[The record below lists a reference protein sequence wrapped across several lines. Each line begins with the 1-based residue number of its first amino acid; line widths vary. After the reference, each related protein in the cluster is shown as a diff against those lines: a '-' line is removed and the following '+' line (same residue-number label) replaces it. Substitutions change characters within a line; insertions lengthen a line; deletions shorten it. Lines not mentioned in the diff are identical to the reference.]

1 MREALNNMDNRN
13 KEPRTI
19 REKLEAITNFRPAMQ
34 GGSSLSTYVPAQP
47 NTIGRDPLVGSDI
60 GRLVDA
66 LRPWDKALDRAY
78 EAHIDR
84 RILEDKASAELFKA
98 EHPGMT
104 KNIEA
109 FRQAALADPN
119 VLNLSPHVKK
129 AIEGEILKGNAIQ
142 FAASLEDA
150 YSTSDIRNERDPA
163 KVMAWSEEQRKLY
176 MQQQGLD
183 KYDDKFML
191 AEHFAHPT
199 ARMLDGIL
207 ARHSKD
213 VESQNANLLEQQKAQ
228 NIQNILAMKQD
239 LTSPLGGRDT
249 KIPSDRVAYAQEAA
263 SAIMGEVEEMKRLG
277 YSQDRVVGF
286 LGKVV
291 LHGNHSSR
299 TARQL
304 AQAIT
309 VDVNG
314 QKVSLMSQP
323 GIAKGIEQLEEQ
335 ETERA
340 WKAETRSHTR
350 LQWQREE
357 SARSAIT
364 KGYEYGA
371 KGSADLSRAEV
382 VDRLK
387 LCSPEDYP
395 HFKKAAEDGQ
405 KGQFKSMYANP
416 QLTTAAL
423 TLESDLKQGKAGKA
437 QVMYLA
443 QEGYDPTQVQR
454 LLAIADSNSTA
465 EGQAILT
472 AQANLSKTYISM
484 VGDVSAEEAAD
495 IYHSYNTGSS
505 KKPTA
510 GILAQVMMDLPDV
523 NTAFADFVAEKK
535 KERAAAKTD
544 PREKDAP
551 LTALDMQR
559 FTQEFQGQFLDKR
572 IKATKERFATEK
584 AEATDN
590 KQTRSYLT
598 NLKNMEVTGGSDNSF
613 FPSRSRPAQVEVV
626 NGTINHI
633 NTLFGDSIA
642 KDPTAAQ
649 QLNSAKTLQDVLRFA
664 DSRVEG
670 GLTWQEMYF
679 IVRGENPEARGIK
692 DARAAQMDIY
702 NWFKEKGIKASPP
715 PAATAK
721 PGAAAKFTRQIE
733 VR

>member
-1 MREALNNMDNRN
+1 MDNRN

-19 REKLEAITNFRPAMQ
+19 REKLESIASFRPAMQ
-34 GGSSLSTYVPAQP
+34 GGGGLSTYIPAQP
-47 NTIGRDPLVGSDI
+47 NRIDRDPFVGSDL

-66 LRPWDKALDRAY
+66 LRPWDKALDHAY

-84 RILEDKASAELFKA
+84 KILEDHADAERFNV

-119 VLNLSPHVKK
+119 ILNLSPHVKK
-129 AIEGEILKGNAIQ
+129 AIEGEILKNNALQ
-142 FAASLEDA
+142 FEASLEDA
-150 YSTSDIRNERDPA
+150 YSTSGIKNERDPE
-163 KVMAWSEEQRKLY
+163 KVMAWAQDQRKQY

-183 KYDDKFML
+183 KYDDTISL
-191 AEHFAHPT
+191 AQNFAHPT
-199 ARMLDGIL
+199 ARLLDGII
-207 ARHSKD
+207 ARHSRD
-213 VESQNANLLEQQKAQ
+213 VESQNANMLEQQMAQ
-228 NIQNILAMKQD
+228 NIQDTLAAKQN

-249 KIPSDRVAYAQEAA
+249 KIPSDRVAYAQDAA
-263 SAIMGEVEEMKRLG
+263 SVIMGKAEELKRLG

-286 LGKVV
+286 LGKLV
-291 LHGNHSSR
+291 LTGNHSAR

-314 QKVSLMSQP
+314 QKVNLMSQP
-323 GIAKGIEQLEEQ
+323 GIAKGIERLEEQ
-335 ETERA
+335 ETDKS
-340 WKAETRSHTR
+340 WKAEARSHTR

-371 KGSADLSRAEV
+371 RGEADLSRAEV

-405 KGQFKSMYANP
+405 KGQFKSLYANP
-416 QLTTAAL
+416 QLVTAAL
-423 TLESDLKQGKAGKA
+423 ALESDLKQGKAGKA
-437 QVMYLA
+437 AVMGLA
-443 QEGYDPTQVQR
+443 QEGYDPAQVQR
-454 LLAIADSNSTA
+454 LLSIADSNSTT
-465 EGQAILT
+465 EGQAILN
-472 AQANLSKTYISM
+472 AQSSISKMYISL
-484 VGDVSAEEAAD
+484 VGNVTSEEAAN
-495 IYHSYNTGSS
+495 IYHSYSNGTS

-510 GILAQVMMDLPDV
+510 GILAQVMMDLPEV
-523 NTAFADFVAEKK
+523 NTAFADFIAEKK
-535 KERAAAKTD
+535 KEKAEGTVNKL
-544 PREKDAP
+544 EKDAP

-559 FTQEFQGQFLDKR
+559 FTQEFQGQYLDKR
-572 IKATKERFATEK
+572 IKATKERFAAEK
-584 AEATDN
+584 AEATDS
-590 KQTRSYLT
+590 KQIRSYLT
-598 NLKNMEVTGGSDNSF
+598 SPKNMEIAGGSTNSL

-642 KDPTAAQ
+642 KDPTAAR
-649 QLNSAKTLQDVLRFA
+649 QLSDAKTLQDVLRFA

-670 GLTWQEMYF
+670 GLSWQEMYF
-679 IVRGENPEARGIK
+679 IVRGENPEARGITN
-692 DARAAQMDIY
+692 ARAAQMDIY

-721 PGAAAKFTRQIE
+721 PGAGTKFARQRE
-733 VR
+733 VK

>member
-1 MREALNNMDNRN
+1 MDNRN
-13 KEPRTI
+13 KQPRTI
-19 REKLEAITNFRPAMQ
+19 MERLGEAVGVRPAVQ
-34 GGSSLSTYVPAQP
+34 GGSSVHTYIPVQP
-47 NTIGRDPLVGSDI
+47 NRIDRDPFVGNEM
-60 GRLVDA
+60 GRLADA

-84 RILEDKASAELFKA
+84 KILEDHANGERFAAENP
-98 EHPGMT
+98 EMT

-119 VLNLSPHVKK
+119 ILNFSPHVKK
-129 AIEGEILKGNAIQ
+129 AIEGEILKNNASQ
-142 FAASLEDA
+142 FAGSLEDA
-150 YSTSDIRNERDPA
+150 YSTSEIKNERDPQ
-163 KVMAWSEEQRKLY
+163 KVMAWAQEQRKQY

-183 KYDDKFML
+183 KYDNTITL
-191 AEHFAHPT
+191 AQNFYHPT
-199 ARMLDGIL
+199 SRLLDGII

-228 NIQNILAMKQD
+228 NIQNILAQKQD

-249 KIPSDRVAYAQEAA
+249 KIPSDRVAYAQDAA
-263 SAIMGEVEEMKRLG
+263 SAIMGEVEDMKRLG

-291 LHGNHSSR
+291 LHGNHSAR

-314 QKVSLMSQP
+314 QKVNLMSQP
-323 GIAKGIEQLEEQ
+323 GIAKGIEQLEDQ
-335 ETERA
+335 ETDKSF
-340 WKAETRSHTR
+340 KAESRSHTR

-357 SARSAIT
+357 SSRSAIT
-364 KGYEYGA
+364 KGYAYGA
-371 KGSADLSRAEV
+371 GGSADLSRAEV

-405 KGQFKSMYANP
+405 KGQFKSLYANP
-416 QLTTAAL
+416 QLATDAL
-423 TLESDLKQGKAGKA
+423 ALESDLKQGKAGKA
-437 QVMYLA
+437 AVMQLA
-443 QEGYDPTQVQR
+443 QEGYDPAQVQR
-454 LLAIADSNSTA
+454 LLSIADSNNTA

-484 VGDVSAEEAAD
+484 VGDVSAEAAAD
-495 IYHSYNTGSS
+495 IYHSYNTGSGS

-510 GILAQVMMDLPDV
+510 GILAQVMMDLPEV

-535 KERAAAKTD
+535 KEKAAGKTD
-544 PREKDAP
+544 KQEQDAP

-584 AEATDN
+584 TEAADN
-590 KQTRSYLT
+590 KQTRGYLT
-598 NLKNMEVTGGSDNSF
+598 NPKNMEITGGSDNSF

-626 NGTINHI
+626 NGTVNHI

-642 KDPTAAQ
+642 KDPAAAQ
-649 QLNSAKTLQDVLRFA
+649 QLSDAKTLQDVLRFA
-664 DSRVEG
+664 DSRAEG
-670 GLTWQEMYF
+670 GLSWQEMYF
-679 IVRGENPEARGIK
+679 IVRGESPEARGIK
-692 DARAAQMDIY
+692 DAKAAQMDIY
-702 NWFKEKGIKASPP
+702 NWFKEKGIKATPP

>member
-1 MREALNNMDNRN
+1 MDNRN

-19 REKLEAITNFRPAMQ
+19 REKLEGALNLRPAVQ
-34 GGSSLSTYVPAQP
+34 GSVHTYIPAQP
-47 NTIGRDPLVGSDI
+47 NRIDRDPFVGSGM
-60 GRLVDA
+60 GRLVEA
-66 LRPWDKALDRAY
+66 LRPWDKALDQAY
-78 EAHIDR
+78 EARIDR
-84 RILEDKASAELFKA
+84 KILEDHASGVNFAA

-104 KNIEA
+104 RNIET
-109 FRQAALADPN
+109 FRQAALADPD
-119 VLNLSPHVKK
+119 VLNFSPHVKK
-129 AIEGEILKGNAIQ
+129 AIEGEILKNNASQ
-142 FAASLEDA
+142 FAGSLEDA
-150 YSTSDIRNERDPA
+150 YSTSEIKNERDPQ
-163 KVMAWSEEQRKLY
+163 KVMAWAQEQRKQY

-183 KYDDKFML
+183 KYDNTIEL
-191 AEHFAHPT
+191 AQNFYHPT
-199 ARMLDGIL
+199 SRLLDGII

-228 NIQNILAMKQD
+228 NIENILAQKRD

-249 KIPSDRVAYAQEAA
+249 KIPSDRVAYAQDAA
-263 SAIMGEVEEMKRLG
+263 SAIMGEVEDMKRLG

-291 LHGNHSSR
+291 LHGSHSAR

-304 AQAIT
+304 AQTIT

-314 QKVSLMSQP
+314 QKLSLMSQP

-335 ETERA
+335 ETDKSF
-340 WKAETRSHTR
+340 KAESRSHTR
-350 LQWQREE
+350 MQWQREE

-371 KGSADLSRAEV
+371 GGPADLSRAEV

-405 KGQFKSMYANP
+405 KGQFKSLYANP
-416 QLTTAAL
+416 QLATDAL
-423 TLESDLKQGKAGKA
+423 ALESDLKQGKAGKA
-437 QVMYLA
+437 AVMHLA
-443 QEGYDPTQVQR
+443 QEGYDPAQVQR
-454 LLAIADSNSTA
+454 LLAISDSNSTA
-465 EGQAILT
+465 EGHAILT

-484 VGDVSAEEAAD
+484 VGNVTAEEAAD
-495 IYHSYNTGSS
+495 IYHSYNTGSGS

-535 KERAAAKTD
+535 KEKAEGKTD
-544 PREKDAP
+544 KREKDAP

-584 AEATDN
+584 TEATDN

-598 NLKNMEVTGGSDNSF
+598 SPKNMEVVGGSDNSF
-613 FPSRSRPAQVEVV
+613 FPSRSRPAQVEVG
-626 NGTINHI
+626 NGTVNHL

-649 QLNSAKTLQDVLRFA
+649 QLSDAKTLQDVLRFA
-664 DSRVEG
+664 DSRAEG
-670 GLTWQEMYF
+670 GLSWQEMYF

-702 NWFKEKGIKASPP
+702 NWLKEKGIKTSPP

-721 PGAAAKFTRQIE
+721 PGAATKFTRQIE

>member
-1 MREALNNMDNRN
+1 MERLGEAVGV
-13 KEPRTI
+13 
-19 REKLEAITNFRPAMQ
+19 RPAMQ
-34 GGSSLSTYVPAQP
+34 GGSSVHTYIPVQP
-47 NTIGRDPLVGSDI
+47 NRIDRDPLVGSEM

-84 RILEDKASAELFKA
+84 KILEDHANGERFAAENP
-98 EHPGMT
+98 EMT

-119 VLNLSPHVKK
+119 ILNFSPHVKK
-129 AIEGEILKGNAIQ
+129 AIEGEILKNNASQ
-142 FAASLEDA
+142 FAGSLEDA
-150 YSTSDIRNERDPA
+150 YSTSGIKNERDPQ
-163 KVMAWSEEQRKLY
+163 KVMAWAQEQRKQY

-183 KYDDKFML
+183 KYDNTITL
-191 AEHFAHPT
+191 AQNFYHPT
-199 ARMLDGIL
+199 SRLLDGII

-228 NIQNILAMKQD
+228 NIQNILAQKQD

-249 KIPSDRVAYAQEAA
+249 KIPSDRVAYAQDAA
-263 SAIMGEVEEMKRLG
+263 SAIMGEVEDMKRLG
-277 YSQDRVVGF
+277 YSQDRLMGF

-291 LHGNHSSR
+291 LHGNHSAR

-323 GIAKGIEQLEEQ
+323 GIAKGIEQLEDQ
-335 ETERA
+335 ETDKSF
-340 WKAETRSHTR
+340 KAETRSHTR

-371 KGSADLSRAEV
+371 GGAPDLSKAEV

-405 KGQFKSMYANP
+405 KGQFKSLYANP
-416 QLTTAAL
+416 QLATDAL
-423 TLESDLKQGKAGKA
+423 ALESDLKQGKAGKA
-437 QVMYLA
+437 AVMRLA

-454 LLAIADSNSTA
+454 LLAIADSTNTA

-484 VGDVSAEEAAD
+484 VGNVTTEEAAD
-495 IYHSYNTGSS
+495 IYHSYNTGSGS

-510 GILAQVMMDLPDV
+510 GILAQVMMDLPEV

-535 KERAAAKTD
+535 KEKAAGKTD
-544 PREKDAP
+544 KQEQDAP

-584 AEATDN
+584 TEAADN
-590 KQTRSYLT
+590 KQTRGYLT
-598 NLKNMEVTGGSDNSF
+598 NPKNMEITGGSDNSF

-626 NGTINHI
+626 NGTVNHI

-642 KDPTAAQ
+642 KDPAAAQ
-649 QLNSAKTLQDVLRFA
+649 QLSDAKTLQDVLRFA
-664 DSRVEG
+664 DSRAEG
-670 GLTWQEMYF
+670 GLSWQEMYF
-679 IVRGENPEARGIK
+679 IVRGETPEARGINN
-692 DARAAQMDIY
+692 ARAAQMDIY
-702 NWFKEKGIKASPP
+702 NWFKEKGIKATPP
-715 PAATAK
+715 PAATAR

>member
-1 MREALNNMDNRN
+1 MDNRN

-19 REKLEAITNFRPAMQ
+19 REKLEAIANFRPAMQ

-119 VLNLSPHVKK
+119 ILNLSPHVKK
-129 AIEGEILKGNAIQ
+129 AIESEILKNNASQ
-142 FAASLEDA
+142 FAGSLEDA
-150 YSTSDIRNERDPA
+150 YSTSGIKNERDPQ
-163 KVMAWSEEQRKLY
+163 KVMAWAQEERKQY

-183 KYDDKFML
+183 KYGDTLEL
-191 AEHFAHPT
+191 ANNFYHPT
-199 ARMLDGIL
+199 SRLLDGII

-228 NIQNILAMKQD
+228 NIQNLLAQKQD

-249 KIPSDRVAYAQEAA
+249 KIPSDRVAYAQDAA
-263 SAIMGEVEEMKRLG
+263 SAIMGEVEDMKRLG

-291 LHGNHSSR
+291 LHGNHSAR

-323 GIAKGIEQLEEQ
+323 GIVKGIEQLEEQ
-335 ETERA
+335 ETDRA

-364 KGYEYGA
+364 KGYQYGA
-371 KGSADLSRAEV
+371 SGEADLSRATV

-405 KGQFKSMYANP
+405 KGQFKSLYANP
-416 QLTTAAL
+416 QLATDAL
-423 TLESDLKQGKAGKA
+423 ALESDLKQGKAGKA
-437 QVMYLA
+437 AVMRLA

-495 IYHSYNTGSS
+495 IYHSYNTGSGS

-510 GILAQVMMDLPDV
+510 GILAQVMMDLPEV

-535 KERAAAKTD
+535 KEKAEGKTD
-544 PREKDAP
+544 PLEKDAP

-584 AEATDN
+584 TEATDN

-598 NLKNMEVTGGSDNSF
+598 NPKNMEITGGSDNSF

-626 NGTINHI
+626 NGTVNHL

-642 KDPTAAQ
+642 KDPAAAQ
-649 QLNSAKTLQDVLRFA
+649 QLSDAKTLQDVLHFA
-664 DSRVEG
+664 DSRAEG
-670 GLTWQEMYF
+670 GLSWQEMYF
-679 IVRGENPEARGIK
+679 IVRGENPEARGI
-692 DARAAQMDIY
+692 DNARAAQMDIY
-702 NWFKEKGIKASPP
+702 NWFKEKGIKATPP
-715 PAATAK
+715 PAATAR